1 MSLLEAILGGAM
13 QGAGKSM
20 VEEDQRRKDY
30 LDEKRRNARE
40 DALEARRA
48 KRALAEQLRQEQ
60 REDGQYAR
68 RRADQVA
75 DRDLEWKRGEPERQ
89 TNRRYMDWM
98 MSQPR
103 GGSGGGGSSRPVSVT
118 SEGLLAKMGF
128 QSKNELYKSGDEQ
141 AITAYESLLGT
152 KLAPEELDD
161 LNNRLSGL
169 AAKRRGAQS
178 ILSRQDDGML
188 YFDTGAPNQVRN
200 SDLIRQAAL
209 QSRQPPTR

>member
-1 MSLLEAILGGAM
+1 
-13 QGAGKSM
+13 M
-20 VEEDQRRKDY
+20 VEEDQRKKDY
-30 LDEKRRNARE
+30 MDEKRRNARE
-40 DALEARRA
+40 DELEARRA

-60 REDGQYAR
+60 REDKQYAR
-68 RRADQVA
+68 RRADQTA

-89 TNRRYMDWM
+89 TNQRYMDWM

-103 GGSGGGGSSRPVSVT
+103 GGSGGGGGSSRPVSVT

-128 QSKNELYKSGDEQ
+128 QSKDELYKSGDEQ

-169 AAKRRGAQS
+169 ASRRRGAQS
-178 ILSRQDDGML
+178 ILSSQDDGMI
-188 YFDTGAPNQVRN
+188 YFDTGSPNQVRN
-200 SDLIRQAAL
+200 SDVMRQAAL